1 MKRCAGGVGLLLTL
15 ATPAAVF
22 IVTMLLLGQ
31 NPLVVL
37 TGAAWGA
44 VGSVQGLNRLAART
58 IPLLLLGAG
67 LVVAFRARFWYI
79 GMNGAMIVGAIVA
92 AGIGLYHPDD
102 PGWLVTPAMLLAA
115 VVSGALWAL
124 VPAWLRVRFGSSE
137 IITSLMLNYVALR
150 IADFLSISY
159 WKDPN
164 GRGFPGTA
172 PLSQS
177 FWLPRLP
184 DTNVH
189 LGLVF
194 GLLALAGVAA
204 LLGKTVIG
212 LRVAIVGQS
221 PRTAAYLGFDAG
233 RLTCLVAALAGALA
247 ALAGASEVMGLNH
260 RLESGITQD
269 LGYTA
274 ILVASLAALRPWLVL
289 PASILVAALL
299 VGGDAIQIQLGTP
312 SAAAGVLLWAVLYAA
327 VSLRCFRRASGP

>member
-1 MKRCAGGVGLLLTL
+1 V
-15 ATPAAVF
+15 
-22 IVTMLLLGQ
+22 
-31 NPLVVL
+31 
-37 TGAAWGA
+37 WGA
-44 VGSVQGLNRLAART
+44 IGSAQGLNRLAARA

-79 GMNGAMIVGAIVA
+79 GMNGGMFVGAIAA

-102 PGWLVTPAMLLAA
+102 PGWLIVPAMLLAA
-115 VVSGALWAL
+115 IVSGALWAL
-124 VPAWLRVRFGSSE
+124 VPALLRVRFGSSE

-177 FWLPRLP
+177 FWLPRWP

-194 GLLALAGVAA
+194 GLLALAGVAF
-204 LLGKTVIG
+204 LLDRTVLG
-212 LRVAIVGQS
+212 PRLAIVGQS
-221 PRTAAYLGFDAG
+221 PRAAVYLGIDAG
-233 RLTCLVAALAGALA
+233 RLTYLVAAMAGALA

-274 ILVASLAALRPWLVL
+274 ILVVSLAALRPWLVL
-289 PASILVAALL
+289 PASILVAGLL
-299 VGGDAIQIQLGTP
+299 VGGDAIQIQLGVP
-312 SAAAGVLLWAVLYAA
+312 SAAAGLLLWAVLYAA
-327 VSLRCFRRASGP
+327 ISLQCFRRASGT